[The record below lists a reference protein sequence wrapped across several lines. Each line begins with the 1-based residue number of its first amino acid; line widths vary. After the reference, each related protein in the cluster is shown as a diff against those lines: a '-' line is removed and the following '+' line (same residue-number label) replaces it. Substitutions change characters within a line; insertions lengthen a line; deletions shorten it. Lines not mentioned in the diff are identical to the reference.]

1 MSLVVHKY
9 GGSSVADAG
18 MLQNVARR
26 IAEVRKQ
33 GTGVVAVV
41 SAMGDSTDDLL
52 ELAHSVSDQPHPRE
66 LDLLLS
72 TGELVSCTL
81 LTMALADLGQEA
93 VSLTGSQAGIHTDTS
108 HGRARIYSVDTA
120 RIQKEL
126 QEGRT
131 VVVAGFQG
139 ITEGED
145 ITTLGRGGS
154 DTTAVALAAALE
166 ADRCEVYTDV
176 DGIFTADPKIV
187 PEARKLSEISY
198 DEMLELANYGA
209 KMHPRSI
216 ELGAV
221 YNVPIYV
228 ASSFND
234 TPGTLIHGEADRGDM
249 EHRIKATGI
258 AITRNVAKITVR
270 SVPDRPGV
278 AAALFEPLAQ
288 GGISGDTIVQNTSED
303 RTTDISFTVSGDDLK
318 AALAKVEE
326 LTSVIGFGTLISEPG
341 LAAVSVV
348 GSGMQ
353 HTPGYASRMFR
364 VLADGSVNIDMITT
378 SEIRISC
385 IISEDQAEDAVRLLH
400 RGFQLD
406 ESDAG

>member
-18 MLQNVARR
+18 MIQNVARR

-126 QEGRT
+126 QEGRI

-139 ITEGED
+139 ITESED

-176 DGIFTADPKIV
+176 DGIYTADPRIV

-288 GGISGDTIVQNTSED
+288 SGISVDTIVQNTSED

-406 ESDAG
+406 ESGAG